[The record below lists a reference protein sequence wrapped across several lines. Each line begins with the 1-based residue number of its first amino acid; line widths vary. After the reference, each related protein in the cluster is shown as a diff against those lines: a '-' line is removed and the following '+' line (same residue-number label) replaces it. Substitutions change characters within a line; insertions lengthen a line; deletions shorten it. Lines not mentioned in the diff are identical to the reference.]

1 MDPRIEQWF
10 IEEKE
15 KGIADRDKKIQQA
28 GEVMRLSRI
37 ALVNLLFW
45 NDSISE
51 ISDEWQNTARAALD
65 ASSELRKIIES
76 PITFIDLS
84 LEPLSLM
91 NENSILCIPD
101 HWAEKHLIE
110 ENKLQQLLDEG
121 ILRGMDTSLQFS
133 CSVRLGGY
141 KYQDIKKVKDEKED
155 FRFIDTCEIPK
166 KLNVSD
172 MQLFGNFEKERKRA
186 LELVEVK
193 NIYDQGEEWDTVSRA
208 SAWAEIYVSLYF
220 GPKSFLWK

>member
-1 MDPRIEQWF
+1 MDPRIEQWL

-15 KGIADRDKKIQQA
+15 TEIACRDKKIQQA
-28 GEVMRLSRI
+28 GEGMRLARI
-37 ALVNLLFW
+37 GLVNLLFW

-51 ISDEWQNTARAALD
+51 ISDEWQNTVRVALD
-65 ASSELRKIIES
+65 ASSELRKIIET
-76 PITFIDLS
+76 PITYIDLS

-121 ILRGMDTSLQFS
+121 VLQCTDTFLRFS
-133 CSVRLGGY
+133 CSIRLGGY
-141 KYQDIKKVKDEKED
+141 KYSEIKKVKDEGEN
-155 FRFIDTCEIPK
+155 FTFTNTCEIPK

-186 LELVEVK
+186 LELVELK
-193 NIYDQGEEWDTVSRA
+193 NIYDQGVGYSVTRKCLGRNLCVFIF
-208 SAWAEIYVSLYF
+208 WA
-220 GPKSFLWK
+220 